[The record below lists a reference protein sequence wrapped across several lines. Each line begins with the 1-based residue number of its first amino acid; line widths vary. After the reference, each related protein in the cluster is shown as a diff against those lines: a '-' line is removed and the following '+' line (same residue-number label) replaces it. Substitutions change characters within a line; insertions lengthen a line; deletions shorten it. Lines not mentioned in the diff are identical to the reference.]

1 MISSN
6 RQLKTGAVYGQSYK
20 EGQKPPPPFLP
31 SLPSSDH
38 PARGR
43 VPAGLRRADS
53 LAPTLR
59 TRARPDAATADC
71 RFMIHFTKKDRE
83 AAPAFSN
90 RLRTPRPAAAPGPV
104 ALSHDATHTQTH
116 SHAAPTVL
124 SRRKALIFC
133 PPCRAQAGSC
143 SQTILVAFASERKLY
158 RHEHSNLSIN

>member
-1 MISSN
+1 MNSTPTRLTIISILISSN

-90 RLRTPRPAAAPGPV
+90 RLRTPRPGRARPGRSFTRRYTHTD
-104 ALSHDATHTQTH
+104 ALSRSPHRSQPPKGTYL
-116 SHAAPTVL
+116 L
-124 SRRKALIFC
+124 SAVPGTSGFVQPNYLCRVRK
-133 PPCRAQAGSC
+133 
-143 SQTILVAFASERKLY
+143 
-158 RHEHSNLSIN
+158 